1 MTPPTPHRLTP
12 FEALALALGAG
23 AAAAVGVVWATFA
36 LAGLL
41 SGNGAD
47 PPTPGEAARAIPELW
62 SHRGDPAAALPSR
75 ANITPP
81 GPVAVYAAG
90 GLVLLSTT
98 IGMVGAAAFARRRRG
113 PSGARFARSSDL
125 RGLHV
130 AGPTRGRVTLGR
142 HARRLVA
149 AEDRHSVLVIGPTQ
163 SGKTSGLVIPAIL
176 EHDGPLLA
184 TSSKPDVLE
193 VTHHRRAD
201 LGPVLVY
208 DPIGVS
214 GHPSAGW
221 TPLHDLATWA
231 DAQATAR
238 ALMSAG
244 AGTAGVTDESFWRSS
259 AELLLAPLLRAA
271 VLHGDGMAALVR
283 WLSIGPAADDE
294 IAEILEEAESIA
306 AEAWDGIRGT
316 DPRTRSSVTLTARTV
331 CAAWWDQRVLGL
343 AHSDITPERILGGAS
358 VFLVAPPHEQQRL
371 APVFAAITTQIIR
384 LAQTTRARGQ
394 RPERPLLCVLDE
406 AAHIAPIREL
416 PEIAAT
422 GVDAGVQL
430 ITVFQ
435 DTAQITHVY
444 RDRARTVLNN
454 HRARI
459 FLGGIADQQTLT
471 EISRSL
477 GDLQADRTSTTRGH
491 QGTSTTTSHA
501 TQPLVPV
508 NEIRELRTGRAL
520 LLYGHRPPV
529 KLHLRPWF
537 RDRSLKQLAQ
547 GNDR

>member
-12 FEALALALGAG
+12 FEALALTLGAG
-23 AAAAVGVVWATFA
+23 VAAAVGVVWATFA
-36 LAGLL
+36 LAGLV
-41 SGNGAD
+41 SGNGAE

-62 SHRGDPAAALPSR
+62 SHRGDPAAALPST

-98 IGMVGAAAFARRRRG
+98 TVMVGAAAFARRRRA

-149 AEDRHSVLVIGPTQ
+149 AEERHSVLVIGPTQ

-184 TSSKPDVLE
+184 TSSKPDMLE

-201 LGPVLVY
+201 LGPVLIY
-208 DPIGVS
+208 DPIGVT

-221 TPLHDLATWA
+221 TPLHDLATWD
-231 DAQATAR
+231 DAQAAAR

-271 VLHGDGMAALVR
+271 VLHGDGMAAVVR
-283 WLSIGPAADDE
+283 WLGIGPAADDE
-294 IAEILEEAESIA
+294 IAEILEEAEPIA
-306 AEAWDGIRGT
+306 AEAWDGIRCT
-316 DPRTRSSVTLTARTV
+316 DARTRSSVTLTARTV

-343 AHSDITPERILGGAS
+343 AHPEITPERILDGAS

-384 LAQTTRARGQ
+384 HAQTTRARGQ

-422 GVDAGVQL
+422 GADAGVQL

-454 HRARI
+454 HRARV

-491 QGTSTTTSHA
+491 QGTSTTTSHT

-508 NEIRELRTGRAL
+508 NELRELRTGHAL
-520 LLYGHRPPV
+520 LLYSHRPPV

-537 RDRSLKQLAQ
+537 RDRTLKRLAQ

>member
-1 MTPPTPHRLTP
+1 MTPTTHRLTP
-12 FEALALALGAG
+12 LQALTLTLTAG
-23 AAAAVGVVWATFA
+23 AAVAVGAVMATFA
-36 LAGLL
+36 LAGVF
-41 SGNGAD
+41 SGNGLEA
-47 PPTPGEAARAIPELW
+47 PNPGEAARAIPELW
-62 SHRGDPAAALPSR
+62 HHRSDPARALPPDAR
-75 ANITPP
+75 VTAPT
-81 GPVAVYAAG
+81 PVAVYAAAG
-90 GLVLLSTT
+90 IVLLTT
-98 IGMVGAAAFARRRRG
+98 MGVVIGAGALARRNG
-113 PSGARFARSSDL
+113 QGGGARFARAADL
-125 RGLHV
+125 RGLRV
-130 AGPTRGRVTLGR
+130 TGPTLGR
-142 HARRLVA
+142 VILGRHGRRLVA
-149 AEDRHSVLVIGPTQ
+149 AEERHSVLVIGPTQ
-163 SGKTSGLVIPAIL
+163 SGKTTGLVIPAIL

-193 VTHHRRAD
+193 ATHHHRAD
-201 LGPVLVY
+201 VGPVLVY

-221 TPLHDLATWA
+221 TPLHDLATWD

-238 ALMSAG
+238 ALVSAG

-259 AELLLAPLLRAA
+259 AEILLSPLLRAA
-271 VLHGDGMAALVR
+271 VLHGDGMAAVVR
-283 WLSIGPAADDE
+283 WLSTGPAADDE
-294 IAEILEEAESIA
+294 VSDILQEAEPIA
-306 AEAWDGIRGT
+306 AAAWDGIRGT

-331 CAAWWDQRVLGL
+331 CAAWWDQRVLAL
-343 AHSDITPERILGGAS
+343 AHPDITPERVLGGAS
-358 VFLVAPPHEQQRL
+358 VFLVAPPHDQQRL

-384 LAQTTRARGQ
+384 HTQTTRARGE

-422 GVDAGVQL
+422 GADAGVQL

-477 GDLQADRTSTTRGH
+477 GDLEMDRTSTTRGH
-491 QGTSTTTSHA
+491 QGRSTTTSCT

-508 NEIRELRTGRAL
+508 NALRELPAGRAL
-520 LLYGHRPPV
+520 LLYGHHPPA
-529 KLHLRPWF
+529 KLRLRPWF
-537 RDRSLKQLAQ
+537 RERGLKRLARGEDR
-547 GNDR
+547 

>member
-1 MTPPTPHRLTP
+1 MTPQRITPLQ
-12 FEALALALGAG
+12 ALALTLAAG
-23 AAAAVGVVWATFA
+23 AAAAIVVVWATFA
-36 LAGLL
+36 LAGLI
-41 SGNGAD
+41 SGNGTDA
-47 PPTPGEAARAIPELW
+47 PTPGEAARAIPELW
-62 SHRGDPAAALPSR
+62 NHRGDPSGALPPTVRQTRPRR
-75 ANITPP
+75 A
-81 GPVAVYAAG
+81 AVYAAG
-90 GLVLLSTT
+90 GIVLLCTT
-98 IGMVGAAAFARRRRG
+98 GALVGAGARLRQTTRG
-113 PSGARFARSSDL
+113 RGARFARAADL
-125 RGLHV
+125 RGLRV
-130 AGPTRGRVTLGR
+130 TGPTRGRVILGR

-149 AEDRHSVLVIGPTQ
+149 AEERHSVLIIGPTQ
-163 SGKTSGLVIPAIL
+163 SGKTTGLVIPAIL

-193 VTHHRRAD
+193 ITHHRRAD
-201 LGPVLVY
+201 LGPVLIY

-221 TPLHDLATWA
+221 TPLHDLVTWD
-231 DAQATAR
+231 DAQAAAR

-271 VLHGDGMAALVR
+271 VLHGEGMAAVVR
-283 WLSIGPAADDE
+283 WLSVGPAADDE
-294 IAEILEEAESIA
+294 VSELLQEAEAMA
-306 AEAWDGIRGT
+306 AAAWDGVRGT

-331 CAAWWDQRVLGL
+331 CAAWWDQRVLSL
-343 AHSDITPERILGGAS
+343 AHSDITPERILSGAS

-384 LAQTTRARGQ
+384 HAQTVRARGT

-422 GVDAGVQL
+422 GADAGVQL
-430 ITVFQ
+430 ISVFQ

-477 GDLQADRTSTTRGH
+477 GDLEIDRTSTTRGH
-491 QGTSTTTSHA
+491 QGSSTTTSRSV
-501 TQPLVPV
+501 QPLAPV
-508 NEIRELRTGRAL
+508 NALRELPAGQAL
-520 LLYGHRPPV
+520 LLYGHRAPAM
-529 KLHLRPWF
+529 LRLRPWF
-537 RDRSLKQLAQ
+537 KERGLKKLVGDA
-547 GNDR
+547 GET